1 MVENFDKML
10 AGLLRLEETWYIIDA
25 EFHEEEAAID
35 KFYVK
40 QVLLKV
46 LDAVRKDERN
56 ESSRKKEMFQHRRL
70 FIVLEGCMMDK
81 GDKAFEVT

>member
-10 AGLLRLEETWYIIDA
+10 
-25 EFHEEEAAID
+25 
-35 KFYVK
+35 K

-56 ESSRKKEMFQHRRL
+56 ESSRKKEQFQHRRL